1 MMDPESRTMTRREF
15 LGLAASTAAALALP
29 TATGCMSVPLRD
41 TYALN
46 YSKDLVLANC
56 SLIDVLSGAA
66 VPDAM
71 VRIREGKVVYAGRKT
86 DAIGAP
92 AEIIDLGGRYVMPGL
107 INSHVHM
114 TLPCT
119 SAFNP
124 FFFPTFVRQMRRN
137 FVLEIE
143 SGVTTVRDMASIPFV
158 LDYFV
163 KDVENGNL
171 RGPRVVHSTP
181 FVNING
187 SHPDIPPFDISIFAP
202 IAVAAVGNFGFN
214 YEGWDDLKKKIDRFV
229 QKATFL
235 KLSMDNRSILCGRGD
250 VPVYTDEELKF
261 LFDVAE
267 KRHLRVSCHNVMKFG
282 FSRALKYPMHSV
294 EHIVADDFITEA
306 EARTMAD
313 RKIAIVPTAVVGN
326 IYAYEE
332 AFTSLPAEYR
342 DEEIDNELRIRREYW
357 GGITDADCE
366 PLIHRMNIESIAALR
381 RLSFQQ
387 LIENKYFVVNPHII
401 FKGLKFGKE
410 NLRRLDA
417 GGVMMG
423 VGTDA
428 GTPMNYHGTIWR
440 ELEILSR
447 AGITNDRI
455 LRSATAV
462 NAKICGLDDRVG
474 TLEPGKLADIVVLDG
489 NPLVK
494 IEACRKPALVFKG
507 GKLEVQRK
515 DLRRNSEKGT
525 VEVA

>member
-1 MMDPESRTMTRREF
+1 
-15 LGLAASTAAALALP
+15 
-29 TATGCMSVPLRD
+29 
-41 TYALN
+41 
-46 YSKDLVLANC
+46 
-56 SLIDVLSGAA
+56 
-66 VPDAM
+66 
-71 VRIREGKVVYAGRKT
+71 
-86 DAIGAP
+86 
-92 AEIIDLGGRYVMPGL
+92 
-107 INSHVHM
+107 
-114 TLPCT
+114 
-119 SAFNP
+119 
-124 FFFPTFVRQMRRN
+124 
-137 FVLEIE
+137 
-143 SGVTTVRDMASIPFV
+143 
-158 LDYFV
+158 
-163 KDVENGNL
+163 
-171 RGPRVVHSTP
+171 
-181 FVNING
+181 
-187 SHPDIPPFDISIFAP
+187 
-202 IAVAAVGNFGFN
+202 
-214 YEGWDDLKKKIDRFV
+214 
-229 QKATFL
+229 
-235 KLSMDNRSILCGRGD
+235 
-250 VPVYTDEELKF
+250 
-261 LFDVAE
+261 
-267 KRHLRVSCHNVMKFG
+267 
-282 FSRALKYPMHSV
+282 
-294 EHIVADDFITEA
+294 
-306 EARTMAD
+306 
-313 RKIAIVPTAVVGN
+313 VVGN

-440 ELEILSR
+440 ELEILAR

-494 IEACRKPALVFKG
+494 IEACRKPTLVFKG